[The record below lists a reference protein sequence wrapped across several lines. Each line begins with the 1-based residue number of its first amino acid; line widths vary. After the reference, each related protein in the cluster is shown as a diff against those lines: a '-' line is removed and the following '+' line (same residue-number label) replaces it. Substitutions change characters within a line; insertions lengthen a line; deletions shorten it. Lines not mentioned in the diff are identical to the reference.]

1 MQVSGFVRRLDQLPH
16 CSVDRA
22 ESSVMWG
29 PVGKMVRYGLL
40 RCGTRGSGTGTVVQ
54 GLTQDHSY
62 RFSVLFIFGFCQ
74 QQLAVRVTIWG
85 PHINIKDKATNK
97 TWQQTYMGPAHK
109 RQTNKHTSSKATNK
123 TRQQRKHLSQNCT
136 GSSNGKKNTIVHAD
150 SALQS
155 AETEQQNELNTAT
168 DQTAQVWSYIHSYG
182 TYDIYAMCPSKNHL
196 RLNDVS
202 VYAAL
207 DLDEKV
213 GDRRELVS
221 HCLI

>member
-1 MQVSGFVRRLDQLPH
+1 MQVSGFVRRLDQLLH

-22 ESSVMWG
+22 ASSAMWVPG
-29 PVGKMVRYGLL
+29 GTRVRYGML
-40 RCGTRGSGTGTVVQ
+40 RCGPVQVQVYIVQ

-62 RFSVLFIFGFCQ
+62 RFAVLFIFGFCQ

-109 RQTNKHTSSKATNK
+109 RQTNKQTSGKATNK
-123 TRQQRKHLSQNCT
+123 TRQQRKHLSQNCI
-136 GSSNGKKNTIVHAD
+136 GSSHGKKNTIVHAD

-155 AETEQQNELNTAT
+155 AETEQQNELNTVT

-182 TYDIYAMCPSKNHL
+182 KYDIFVKM
-196 RLNDVS
+196 
-202 VYAAL
+202 
-207 DLDEKV
+207 
-213 GDRRELVS
+213 
-221 HCLI
+221 I